1 MWINN
6 ITENWIFQQV
16 MSRSFHQSSKQLF
29 NLEGNLCRS
38 YEIMNLTEQMF
49 GVTKTPSEEK
59 ILLYVHEHPEF
70 KKTFL

>member
-1 MWINN
+1 MVFKNYLSYGYDNN
-6 ITENWIFQQV
+6 FFLKAFWKNVIQIP
-16 MSRSFHQSSKQLF
+16 KLK
-29 NLEGNLCRS
+29 
-38 YEIMNLTEQMF
+38 EQMF

>member
-1 MWINN
+1 
-6 ITENWIFQQV
+6 
-16 MSRSFHQSSKQLF
+16 
-29 NLEGNLCRS
+29 
-38 YEIMNLTEQMF
+38 MNLTEQIF